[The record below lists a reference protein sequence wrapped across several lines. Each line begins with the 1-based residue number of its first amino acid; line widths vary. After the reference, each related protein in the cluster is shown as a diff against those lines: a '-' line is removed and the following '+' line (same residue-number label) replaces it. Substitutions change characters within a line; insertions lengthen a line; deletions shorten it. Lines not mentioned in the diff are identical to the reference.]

1 MTREELLNRSDF
13 NGFITQ
19 GFQDDFGIELLK
31 ILNNEI
37 NFIYQNEITD
47 RTFIDFLDK
56 SIDKDFHIID

>member
-19 GFQDDFGIELLK
+19 SFQDDFGIELLK
-31 ILNNEI
+31 ILNNEM
-37 NFIYQNEITD
+37 NFIYQSEIRD
-47 RTFIDFLDK
+47 ETFIDFLDE

>member
-31 ILNNEI
+31 ILNNEM
-37 NFIYQNEITD
+37 NFIYQSEIRD
-47 RTFIDFLDK
+47 GTFIDFLDK

>member
-13 NGFITQ
+13 NDFITQ

-37 NFIYQNEITD
+37 NFIYQDEIIEG
-47 RTFIDFLDK
+47 TFIDFLDK

>member
-19 GFQDDFGIELLK
+19 SFQDNFGIELLK
-31 ILNNEI
+31 ILNNEM
-37 NFIYQNEITD
+37 NFIYQSEIRD
-47 RTFIDFLDK
+47 GTFIDFLDE

>member
-37 NFIYQNEITD
+37 NFIYQSEITD
-47 RTFIDFLDK
+47 GTFIDFLDK